1 MRFLE
6 IIKKYKLER
15 YIKYILDESTSNL
28 LPYHNLYHVMSVV
41 EYIHDI
47 SISENIYKT
56 EVRLLV
62 IAALFHDFNHSGG
75 KLKDAENVKN
85 AIKAFED
92 ISEENDID
100 NKFIT
105 DVIKATEYPYV
116 IDEPNIYQE
125 IIRDADLLQGSKD
138 NWIQQ
143 IVLGL
148 SSEFKQDISKFIDVQ
163 SNFLKDLK
171 FNTKKANEIWN
182 SVKKDRFAD
191 IKYLDEIIQ

>member
-182 SVKKDRFAD
+182 SVKKDRVAD
-191 IKYLDEIIQ
+191 IKYLDEIIK